1 MDNHLDCSMNDDAIY
16 KDIEEKK
23 RRRSGDGPRRSFGRV
38 PTSRSRANNMNDG
51 RKPSGSFLDEIS
63 LRAQVINIWSSSR
76 NFSFRNNTPRLQ
88 KSQKIEKWC
97 FKNAFVAAGICDP
110 PTTPFLRYHH
120 ITYFFCFFFKR
131 VYFAFILRFHKRT
144 KFWTKANLR
153 ALLLCNK
160 F

>member
-88 KSQKIEKWC
+88 KSWKIEKWC

-120 ITYFFCFFFKR
+120 ITYFFCFFQEGLFGIHI
-131 VYFAFILRFHKRT
+131 AFSQKDQILDKS
-144 KFWTKANLR
+144 KFESLVIM
-153 ALLLCNK
+153 
-160 F
+160 